1 MNEITDKELLAICNL
16 SNLRMEFAN
25 IIESET
31 TETVEINGKKEV
43 KKILSNHTIYSLL
56 EKECNGLKI
65 REEWEKKWREENLLK
80 IELNGSKRDYER
92 EKYKEK
98 FEEERR
104 NRFGSE
110 DEEYGSFYSIGDDKR
125 KTYEYFKKED
135 LQKSAPI
142 IMEYFD
148 RYNLSSDKENHE
160 RNFLEE

>member
-1 MNEITDKELLAICNL
+1 MSEITDKELLAICNL
-16 SNLRMEFAN
+16 SNLRMEFAK
-25 IIESET
+25 IKYKET
-31 TETVEINGKKEV
+31 DTENEI
-43 KKILSNHTIYSLL
+43 NHTIYSLL

-110 DEEYGSFYSIGDDKR
+110 DEEYGSLDHC
-125 KTYEYFKKED
+125 
-135 LQKSAPI
+135 Q
-142 IMEYFD
+142 
-148 RYNLSSDKENHE
+148 
-160 RNFLEE
+160 